1 MFYVGGNAGKSNIE
15 VHDVQF
21 AAVQHPEDAWPL
33 LREAWFGDKHKLHV
47 DGYSIITWAD
57 GYDVQLHAT
66 PFTGSK
72 RLYFVNVGGY
82 RPDTLVEQH
91 EFGLFVAED
100 AARAKRRALDV
111 LLVGANTLH
120 KDNLSSVDDCVL
132 LGKLGGLHIHLRENP
147 QGQSAAPAWQGY
159 QPIGISQPI

>member
-21 AAVQHPEDAWPL
+21 AAVQRPEDAWPL
-33 LREAWFGDKHKLHV
+33 LREVWFGDRHKLHV
-47 DGYSIITWAD
+47 DGYSVITWAD
-57 GYDVQLHAT
+57 GHDIRLLPT
-66 PFTGSK
+66 PFQGNK
-72 RLYFVNVGGY
+72 QLYFVNAGGY

-100 AARAKRRALDV
+100 AAQAKRRALDV
-111 LLVGANTLH
+111 LLVGAGTRH

-132 LGKLGGLHIHLRENP
+132 LGELGGLHVHLRENP
-147 QGQSAAPAWQGY
+147 LGQPAAPAWQGY
-159 QPIGISQPI
+159 QPIGVPPPA